1 MDKATSLRRMQRI
14 ATGFVVGALA
24 IRVGAA
30 FLPDSTWVEY
40 LRAFSEAAVVGGLA
54 DWFAVT
60 ALFRHPLGLPI
71 PHTRILPR
79 SKKRIGG
86 SLSDFVVSNFL
97 SREVVERE
105 LVKIDLSA
113 KAADFLESKAD
124 SIAAR
129 CTEFLPRLLLA
140 LNDEDISR
148 FLQTQFTDRLRKVSV
163 APLAGRLIE
172 LLTSGDK
179 HERIVDDLL
188 KVAET
193 GLSENRDVLT
203 EMNRKEIPIP
213 DSLGIPKMTIAIPLS
228 AVKDKLA
235 AKIAEDAMKR
245 ILRAICDVRNKPD
258 HEVRRRIRE
267 RIASFVI
274 ELKDSPEMLIRGEEI
289 RNEFLA
295 NSHVEI
301 YASQVWAEIKAAIT
315 DDATSRNS
323 QIQKQLATGLHRMAQ
338 QVKTDEAMRDKFN
351 SILSSAALD
360 IIADNA
366 PHFGRIIEETIDRWD
381 GDELSRKLELEVGS
395 DLQFVRINGTLVGGL
410 LGLLLHA
417 LVSIF

>member
-1 MDKATSLRRMQRI
+1 MNHLAHHDDSDKAVSLCRMQRL
-14 ATGFVVGALA
+14 ATGCVAGALA
-24 IRVGAA
+24 IRIGAA

-86 SLSDFVVSNFL
+86 SLSDFVVTNFL

-105 LVKIDLSA
+105 LLKIDLSA
-113 KAADFLESKAD
+113 KGADFLESKAD

-129 CTEFLPRLLLA
+129 ATEYLPRLLLA
-140 LNDEDISR
+140 LNDVEISR
-148 FLQTQFTDRLRKVSV
+148 FLQTQFTDRLHKVSV

-193 GLSENRDVLT
+193 GLSENRDVFT
-203 EMNRKEIPIP
+203 ELIRKEIPIP
-213 DSLGIPKMTIAIPLS
+213 DSLGVPGIPIALPLG

-235 AKIAEDAMKR
+235 AKIAEEAMKR
-245 ILRAICDVRNKPD
+245 ILRTIG
-258 HEVRRRIRE
+258 EVRGEPDNEIRKRIRE
-267 RIASFVI
+267 RIARFVVD
-274 ELKDSPEMLIRGEEI
+274 LKESPE
-289 RNEFLA
+289 
-295 NSHVEI
+295 
-301 YASQVWAEIKAAIT
+301 IT
-315 DDATSRNS
+315 GVR
-323 QIQKQLATGLHRMAQ
+323 L
-338 QVKTDEAMRDKFN
+338 TDGWRFIN
-351 SILSSAALD
+351 CCS
-360 IIADNA
+360 
-366 PHFGRIIEETIDRWD
+366 
-381 GDELSRKLELEVGS
+381 LENYE
-395 DLQFVRINGTLVGGL
+395 
-410 LGLLLHA
+410 
-417 LVSIF
+417 